1 MNPKDLP
8 APYKKRR
15 YYTPEE
21 VKAHN
26 TPNDCWIVIFNEVFD
41 VTRLIQQN
49 YSKEIDPI
57 IKSAGSDISHWFDR
71 LTNEVFS
78 FKS

>member
-21 VKAHN
+21 VKSHN
-26 TPNDCWIVIFNEVFD
+26 MPNDCWVVIFNEVFD

-57 IKSAGSDISHWFDR
+57 IKSAGTDISHWFDS
-71 LTNEVFS
+71 LTSEVN
-78 FKS
+78 FK